1 MVRNV
6 AVMMRRSDMF
16 VCTSSLTSI
25 PDVSL
30 IGNLSLVV
38 LFPLPSDCPPRWLN
52 ATQILKVAGV
62 NKTART
68 KYLDREISKGVHQK
82 IQGGYGKY
90 QGTW

>member
-1 MVRNV
+1 MLTLVDTLLIYNLPRI
-6 AVMMRRSDMF
+6 RRF
-16 VCTSSLTSI
+16 
-25 PDVSL
+25 
-30 IGNLSLVV
+30 
-38 LFPLPSDCPPRWLN
+38 RWLN

>member
-1 MVRNV
+1 M
-6 AVMMRRSDMF
+6 
-16 VCTSSLTSI
+16 LT
-25 PDVSL
+25 L
-30 IGNLSLVV
+30 IHTLLIYDLSRTL
-38 LFPLPSDCPPRWLN
+38 PPRWLN

>member
-1 MVRNV
+1 M
-6 AVMMRRSDMF
+6 
-16 VCTSSLTSI
+16 LT
-25 PDVSL
+25 L
-30 IGNLSLVV
+30 IDTLLIYNLPRIG
-38 LFPLPSDCPPRWLN
+38 FRWLN